1 MRLFTTL
8 WTVAHQASL
17 QEFSRQ
23 EYWNGLPFRSPGGLP
38 NPEIEPGSPALQADS
53 LPSEPPEKPPT
64 YPTSLLHVHLPS
76 NPNDTYLVTD
86 AKVSV
91 LSHLR
96 VFAHTALCGCS
107 TFSLSTWET
116 SMCSLVPRV
125 ACLQTATILFLK
137 INLIGG
143 YFTILWWFLSYTDMN
158 QPWVYMCPPS
168 WTPSHLP
175 HPIPWGCPSAPALS
189 PPFHAL
195 NLDWWSISHMVIY
208 MFQCY
213 SFKSS
218 HPCLL
223 PQSPKV
229 SSLYL
234 SLLMSCI

>member
-1 MRLFTTL
+1 MKKSAAKVTCVFLKQLIALLPIGSTKL
-8 WTVAHQASL
+8 SNDSYKHQASL

-143 YFTILWWFLSYTDMN
+143 YFTILWRW
-158 QPWVYMCPPS
+158 C
-168 WTPSHLP
+168 
-175 HPIPWGCPSAPALS
+175 
-189 PPFHAL
+189 
-195 NLDWWSISHMVIY
+195 
-208 MFQCY
+208 
-213 SFKSS
+213 
-218 HPCLL
+218 
-223 PQSPKV
+223 
-229 SSLYL
+229 
-234 SLLMSCI
+234 

>member
-1 MRLFTTL
+1 MDCSPPGSSPGIL
-8 WTVAHQASL
+8 QARIL
-17 QEFSRQ
+17 EWDAIPFSR
-23 EYWNGLPFRSPGGLP
+23 RSSQSRDRTWVSCIAGRFFTIWATR
-38 NPEIEPGSPALQADS
+38 EA
-53 LPSEPPEKPPT
+53 T
-64 YPTSLLHVHLPS
+64 YPASFLHVHLPS

-86 AKVSV
+86 PKVSV

-96 VFAHTALCGCS
+96 VFAHAALCGCS

-125 ACLQTATILFLK
+125 ACLQTAAILFLK

-158 QPWVYMCPPS
+158 QPWVYMCPLS

-213 SFKSS
+213 SLKSS

-223 PQSPKV
+223 SQSPKV
-229 SSLYL
+229 CSLYL